1 MRLERGG
8 RPMIIGSTEEPARKP
23 SAADIPRFLPAAQRE
38 RMLREE
44 YDRDEDLY
52 PLGPPVRG

>member
-1 MRLERGG
+1 
-8 RPMIIGSTEEPARKP
+8 MIIGSTEEPARKP

-52 PLGPPVRG
+52 PLGPPVWG